1 MKAKCA
7 MQQTVQAKFNG
18 REFWGHP
25 SGLYVLFLTEMWER
39 FSYYGMRSLLILY
52 MTDYLLTDP
61 ERAAAVF
68 GYKTLET
75 FLVSIFGKMTVQQ
88 MGSQLY
94 GLYTGFVYFT
104 PFFGGLLADRYL
116 GKYRSVFL
124 GGTLM
129 ALGHFLMASE
139 TAFFAAL
146 VFIILGYGFFK
157 PNLSPQVG
165 SLYKEGDS
173 RMDGAFA
180 IYYMGVNLGAF
191 FSPLICGTLGQ
202 KVGWHWGFGAA
213 GVGMIL
219 SMIIY
224 WAGSGLIPAS
234 QQTLPKAKT
243 DTTQKMSRQDW
254 NAVFGLAFLCFLNI
268 VFWAVY
274 EQQGNT
280 LQLWADKKTDW
291 FIAGWELPSTWF
303 QSFNPAMI
311 FIFSPLLVYIW
322 NWQARKNSEPS
333 SITKMGIGCVLCGLA
348 YVFMILAAQLVPG
361 DEKGSVFWLMATT
374 FIFTVGEIYLSPI
387 GLSLVTRVSPKPIV
401 STMMGLWFMSSFFG
415 NYLTGY
421 LGTFYETMPKEQFFM
436 MLCGLGVGAGVIF
449 FMVARPLQ
457 KAIGSRA

>member
-1 MKAKCA
+1 
-7 MQQTVQAKFNG
+7 MQQKVQAKFNG

-68 GYKTLET
+68 GYKTLEA
-75 FLVSIFGKMTVQQ
+75 FLVSIFGTMTVQQ

-191 FSPLICGTLGQ
+191 FSPLVCGTLGQ

-234 QQTLPKAKT
+234 QQTLQKVKT
-243 DTTQKMSRQDW
+243 DSHKKMSRQDW

-291 FIAGWELPSTWF
+291 FVAGWELPSTWF

-311 FIFSPLLVYIW
+311 FIFSPLLVCIW

-361 DEKGSVFWLMATT
+361 DQKGSVFWLVATT

-449 FMVARPLQ
+449 FIVARPLQ

>member
-1 MKAKCA
+1 MR
-7 MQQTVQAKFNG
+7 QNVQKKFNG

-68 GYKTLET
+68 GYKTLEAG
-75 FLVSIFGKMTVQQ
+75 LVSVFGAMTAQQ
-88 MGSQLY
+88 MSSQLY

-104 PFFGGLLADRYL
+104 PFFGGLIADRYL

-129 ALGHFLMASE
+129 AIGHFLMASE
-139 TAFFAAL
+139 SAFLGAL
-146 VFIILGYGFFK
+146 VFIIFGYGFFK
-157 PNLSPQVG
+157 PNLSTQVG
-165 SLYKEGDS
+165 SLYKENDS
-173 RMDGAFA
+173 RLDGAFA
-180 IYYMGVNLGAF
+180 IYYMGVNSGALL
-191 FSPLICGTLGQ
+191 SPFVCGTLGQ

-224 WAGSGLIPAS
+224 WMGSGLIPAS
-234 QQTLPKAKT
+234 QPALQNVKT
-243 DTTQKMSRQDW
+243 QIREKMSRQDW

-291 FIAGWELPSTWF
+291 FVAGWEMPSTWF

-311 FIFSPLLVYIW
+311 IIFSPLLVSFW
-322 NWQARKNSEPS
+322 NWQGRKQSEPTS
-333 SITKMGIGCVLCGLA
+333 VTKMGIGCVLCGLA
-348 YVFMILAAQLVPG
+348 YIFMILAAQMVPG
-361 DEKGSVFWLMATT
+361 DERGSVFWLVATT
-374 FIFTVGEIYLSPI
+374 SIFTIGEIYLSPI
-387 GLSLVTRVSPKPIV
+387 GLSLVTSVSPKPIL

-421 LGTFYETMPKEQFFM
+421 LGTFYETMPKDEFFM
-436 MLCGLGVGAGVIF
+436 MLCGLGVGAGLVF
-449 FMVARPLQ
+449 FIVARPLQ

>member
-1 MKAKCA
+1 MRN
-7 MQQTVQAKFNG
+7 TVQKKLKG
-18 REFWGHP
+18 REFLGHP
-25 SGLYVLFLTEMWER
+25 AGLYVLFFTEMWER

-61 ERAAAVF
+61 ERAATVF
-68 GYKTLET
+68 GYKTIESG
-75 FLVSIFGKMTVQQ
+75 LVSVFGAMTVQQ

-124 GGTLM
+124 GGALM
-129 ALGHFLMASE
+129 SLGHFLMASE

-219 SMIIY
+219 SLVIY
-224 WAGSGLIPAS
+224 WLGSGLIPAS
-234 QQTLPKAKT
+234 QQLPSKVKT
-243 DTTQKMSRQDW
+243 QEKSPMSRKDW
-254 NAVFGLAFLCFLNI
+254 NAVFALGFLCFLNI

-274 EQQGNT
+274 EHQGNT

-291 FIAGWELPSTWF
+291 FVAGWEVPSTWF

-311 FIFSPLLVYIW
+311 FIFSPMLVFVW
-322 NWQARKNSEPS
+322 NWQSKRNSEPS

-348 YVFMILAAQLVPG
+348 YVFMILAAQMVPG
-361 DEKGSVFWLMATT
+361 DQKGSVFWLVATT

-421 LGTFYETMPKEQFFM
+421 LGTFYETMPKDQFFM
-436 MLCGLGVGAGVIF
+436 MLCGLGVGAGVVF
-449 FMVARPLQ
+449 FIVARPLQ
-457 KAIGSRA
+457 KAIGSKA